1 MASRQSDRPVAL
13 SARLTDGSCQPPPHA
28 SPSSTA
34 GGKDYRITVPT
45 AADRVV
51 HRSLRKAVE
60 PLLERDAYPPW
71 MFGWHRRAARREGSS
86 AEMVKFNTQFRV
98 EFIEAIEGRGTSA
111 ESRPSPS

>member
-1 MASRQSDRPVAL
+1 
-13 SARLTDGSCQPPPHA
+13 
-28 SPSSTA
+28 
-34 GGKDYRITVPT
+34 
-45 AADRVV
+45 
-51 HRSLRKAVE
+51 
-60 PLLERDAYPPW
+60 